1 MTDTEPQPLA
11 GRNIDLGYA
20 SSESR
25 VSSPPPVQGNSSV
38 PTIRGDPSK
47 HETFPLADDDES
59 APSTPQDSADSTLSG
74 IGHATE
80 YFAVLAIQGW

>member
-1 MTDTEPQPLA
+1 MKDTEPQPLA

-25 VSSPPPVQGNSSV
+25 VSSPPPVQGNSS
-38 PTIRGDPSK
+38 K
-47 HETFPLADDDES
+47 HAFPLADDDES
-59 APSTPQDSADSTLSG
+59 APSTPQDLADSTLSG

-80 YFAVLAIQGW
+80 YIAVLAIKRW

>member
-1 MTDTEPQPLA
+1 MTDTEPQPLT
-11 GRNIDLGYA
+11 GRSIDLGYA

-25 VSSPPPVQGNSSV
+25 VSTPLPAQGNSSV
-38 PTIRGDPSK
+38 TTNRGDTNK
-47 HETFPLADDDES
+47 HAFPLADDDES
-59 APSTPQDSADSTLSG
+59 APSTPQDLADSTLSG